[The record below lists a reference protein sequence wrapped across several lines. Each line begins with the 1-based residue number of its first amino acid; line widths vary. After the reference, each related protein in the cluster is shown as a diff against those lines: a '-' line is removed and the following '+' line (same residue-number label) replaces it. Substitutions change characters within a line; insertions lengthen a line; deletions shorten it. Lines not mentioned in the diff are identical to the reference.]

1 VVRVAGGRRAA
12 ATACGLALA
21 WAVLAGACGGDDGG
35 GGGGSDGP
43 DGPRELRVRPSDEPP
58 GAIDALD
65 TTCSFDGDRQVLGSG
80 IVRNAGDKAY
90 HVSITVRF
98 LDADGVRIDLASDSV
113 SDLQQGERARWSASV
128 YVDDPDA
135 VVECVVDTSFS

>member
-1 VVRVAGGRRAA
+1 MRRL
-12 ATACGLALA
+12 LALLG
-21 WAVLAGACGGDDGG
+21 AV
-35 GGGGSDGP
+35 
-43 DGPRELRVRPSDEPP
+43 
-58 GAIDALD
+58 DARD
-65 TTCSFDGDRQVLGSG
+65 TACSFDGDRQVLGSG

-98 LDADGVRIDLASDSV
+98 LDADGVRVDLASDSV
-113 SDLQQGERARWSASV
+113 SDLQQGESARWSASV